1 MVCKVVKERLRSI
14 SCLEEQGGRGEE
26 SVRRGILEVHLCQKY
41 GVNLKLKDSS
51 ESVSISVCTL
61 FLNCELQTIS
71 AIIELI

>member
-14 SCLEEQGGRGEE
+14 SCLEEHGGRGEE

-51 ESVSISVCTL
+51 VFISACTF